1 MKLDDINLNHIAIIM
16 DGNGR
21 WAENKGLERTAGH
34 AAGEESL
41 SKTIHW
47 ALDNNL
53 KWLTVYAFST
63 ENWMRSSDEVEF
75 LMFFNRDLLI
85 RRRDE
90 FNKLGV
96 RFHFLGDLDDDKIP
110 EENKVLMSETEE
122 LTSSNSKLNLVFA
135 FNYGSHNEIHNG
147 ISKLVSE
154 YGNKVSVEILDSEF
168 KNYLYIP
175 EMPDPDLLIRT
186 AGEQRLSNFLLY
198 QLSYTELM
206 FFNTLWPEFCET
218 DLNQAVNE
226 FSKRKRTYG
235 QA

>member
-1 MKLDDINLNHIAIIM
+1 MDLLQINLNHVAIIM

-21 WAENKGLERTAGH
+21 WAEDKGLERTAGH

-41 SKTIHW
+41 STTIHW

-63 ENWMRSSDEVEF
+63 ENWMRSSEEVEF
-75 LMFFNRDLLI
+75 LMFFNRDLLT

-96 RFHFLGDLDDDKIP
+96 RFHFLGDLEDDKIP
-110 EENKVLMSETEE
+110 NENKVLMSETEE
-122 LTSSNSKLNLVFA
+122 ITYSNSKLNLVFA

-147 ISKLVSE
+147 IEKFAKDNKANISMDFVASK
-154 YGNKVSVEILDSEF
+154 F
-168 KNYLYIP
+168 RNYMYIP

-198 QLSYTELM
+198 QLSYTELI
-206 FFNTLWPEFCET
+206 FFKTLWPEFGADE
-218 DLNQAVNE
+218 LNQAVEE

-235 QA
+235 KA

>member
-1 MKLDDINLNHIAIIM
+1 MDSKKINLNHIAIIM

-21 WAENKGLERTAGH
+21 WAKDKGLERTEGH
-34 AAGEESL
+34 AAGEQSL
-41 SKTIHW
+41 SRTIHW
-47 ALDNNL
+47 ALENNI

-75 LMFFNRDLLI
+75 LMFFNRDLLT

-96 RFHFLGDLDDDKIP
+96 RFHFLGDLEDNKIP
-110 EENKVLMSETEE
+110 NENKVLMSETEKI
-122 LTSSNSKLNLVFA
+122 TSSNTELNLVFA
-135 FNYGSHNEIHNG
+135 FNYGSKTEIHSSVQKFINA
-147 ISKLVSE
+147 
-154 YGNKVSVEILDSEF
+154 NKVNVGIKFIESEF
-168 KNYLYIP
+168 RNYMYIP
-175 EMPDPDLLIRT
+175 NMPDPDLLIRT

-206 FFNTLWPEFCET
+206 FFETLWPEFGDKE
-218 DLNQAVNE
+218 LNQAVEE

-235 QA
+235 KA

>member
-1 MKLDDINLNHIAIIM
+1 MDLLQINLNHVAIIM

-21 WAENKGLERTAGH
+21 WAKDKGLERTVGH

-41 SKTIHW
+41 STTIHW

-63 ENWMRSSDEVEF
+63 ENWMRSSEEVEF
-75 LMFFNRDLLI
+75 LMFFNRDLLT

-96 RFHFLGDLDDDKIP
+96 RFHFLGDLEDDKIP
-110 EENKVLMSETEE
+110 NENKVLMSETEE
-122 LTSSNSKLNLVFA
+122 ITYSNSKLNLVFA

-147 ISKLVSE
+147 IEKFANDNEANISKDFVAR
-154 YGNKVSVEILDSEF
+154 KF
-168 KNYLYIP
+168 RNYMYIP

-198 QLSYTELM
+198 QLSYTELI
-206 FFNTLWPEFCET
+206 FFKTLWPEFGADE
-218 DLNQAVNE
+218 LNQAVEE

-235 QA
+235 KA

>member
-1 MKLDDINLNHIAIIM
+1 MDLLQINLNHVAIIM

-21 WAENKGLERTAGH
+21 WAEDKGLERTAGH

-41 SKTIHW
+41 SRTIHW

-63 ENWMRSSDEVEF
+63 ENWMRSSEEVEF
-75 LMFFNRDLLI
+75 LMFFNRDLLT

-96 RFHFLGDLDDDKIP
+96 RFHFLGDLEDDKIP
-110 EENKVLMSETEE
+110 NENKVLMSETEE
-122 LTSSNSKLNLVFA
+122 ITYSNSKLNLVFA

-147 ISKLVSE
+147 IEKFAKDNKPNISMDFVASK
-154 YGNKVSVEILDSEF
+154 F
-168 KNYLYIP
+168 RNYMYIP

-198 QLSYTELM
+198 QLSYTELI
-206 FFNTLWPEFCET
+206 FFKTLWPEFGADE
-218 DLNQAVNE
+218 LNQAVEE

-235 QA
+235 KA

>member
-1 MKLDDINLNHIAIIM
+1 MDLLQINLNHVAIIM

-21 WAENKGLERTAGH
+21 WAKDKGLERTVGH

-41 SKTIHW
+41 STTIHW

-63 ENWMRSSDEVEF
+63 ENWMRSSEEVEF
-75 LMFFNRDLLI
+75 LMFFNRDLLT

-96 RFHFLGDLDDDKIP
+96 RFHFLGDLEDDKIP
-110 EENKVLMSETEE
+110 NENKVLMSETKEI
-122 LTSSNSKLNLVFA
+122 TYSNSKLNLVFA

-147 ISKLVSE
+147 IEKFANDNEANISKDFVAR
-154 YGNKVSVEILDSEF
+154 KF
-168 KNYLYIP
+168 RNYMYIP

-198 QLSYTELM
+198 QLSYTELI
-206 FFNTLWPEFCET
+206 FFKTLWPEFGADE
-218 DLNQAVNE
+218 LNQAVEE

-235 QA
+235 KA

>member
-1 MKLDDINLNHIAIIM
+1 MDLAKIDLNHIAIIM

-21 WAENKGLERTAGH
+21 WAQDRGLERTAGH

-47 ALDNNL
+47 ALENNL

-63 ENWMRSSDEVEF
+63 ENWMRSSDEVDF

-85 RRRDE
+85 RRREE
-90 FNKLGV
+90 FNNLGV
-96 RFHFLGDLDDDKIP
+96 RFHFLGDLDDEKIP
-110 EENKVLMSETEE
+110 VENKVLMSETEKQ
-122 LTSSNSKLNLVFA
+122 TSSNKKLNLVFA
-135 FNYGSHNEIHNG
+135 FNYGSRDEVHKSIEKFTNDHNSNVNVE
-147 ISKLVSE
+147 LVSD
-154 YGNKVSVEILDSEF
+154 KF
-168 KNYLYIP
+168 RNYMYIP
-175 EMPDPDLLIRT
+175 SMPDPDLLIRT

-206 FFNTLWPEFCET
+206 FFKTLWPEFCEIE
-218 DLNQAVNE
+218 LNQAVEE

-235 QA
+235 KA

>member
-1 MKLDDINLNHIAIIM
+1 MDSKKVNLNHIAIIM

-21 WAENKGLERTAGH
+21 WAQDKGLERTEGH
-34 AAGEESL
+34 AAGEQSL
-41 SKTIHW
+41 SRTIHW
-47 ALDNNL
+47 ALENNI

-75 LMFFNRDLLI
+75 LMFFNRDLLT

-96 RFHFLGDLDDDKIP
+96 RFHFLGDLEDNKIP
-110 EENKVLMSETEE
+110 NENKVLMSETEKI
-122 LTSSNSKLNLVFA
+122 TSSNTELNLVFA
-135 FNYGSHNEIHNG
+135 FNYGSKTEIHSSVQKFIDANKINVG
-147 ISKLVSE
+147 IDF
-154 YGNKVSVEILDSEF
+154 VENEF
-168 KNYLYIP
+168 RNYMYIP
-175 EMPDPDLLIRT
+175 NMPDPDLLIRT

-206 FFNTLWPEFCET
+206 FFETLWPEFGDKE
-218 DLNQAVNE
+218 LNQAVEE

-235 QA
+235 KA

>member
-1 MKLDDINLNHIAIIM
+1 MDLAKIDLNHIAIIM

-21 WAENKGLERTAGH
+21 WAQDKGLERTAGH

-47 ALDNNL
+47 ALENNL

-85 RRRDE
+85 RRREE
-90 FNKLGV
+90 FNNLGV
-96 RFHFLGDLDDDKIP
+96 RFHFLGDLDDEKIP
-110 EENKVLMSETEE
+110 VENKVLMSETEKQ
-122 LTSSNSKLNLVFA
+122 TSSNIKLNLVFA
-135 FNYGSHNEIHNG
+135 FNYGSRDEIHKSIEKFTNDYD
-147 ISKLVSE
+147 SNVNVELVSD
-154 YGNKVSVEILDSEF
+154 KF
-168 KNYLYIP
+168 RNYMYIP
-175 EMPDPDLLIRT
+175 SMPDPDLLIRT

-206 FFNTLWPEFCET
+206 FFKTLWPEFGENQ
-218 DLNQAVNE
+218 LNEAAEE

-235 QA
+235 NA

>member
-1 MKLDDINLNHIAIIM
+1 MDLLQINLNHVAIIM

-21 WAENKGLERTAGH
+21 WAKDKGLERTAGH

-41 SKTIHW
+41 SRTIHW

-63 ENWMRSSDEVEF
+63 ENWMRSSEEVEF
-75 LMFFNRDLLI
+75 LMFFNRDLLT

-96 RFHFLGDLDDDKIP
+96 RFHFLGDLEDDKIP
-110 EENKVLMSETEE
+110 NENKVLMSETEE
-122 LTSSNSKLNLVFA
+122 ITYSNSKLNLVFA
-135 FNYGSHNEIHNG
+135 FNYM
-147 ISKLVSE
+147 
-154 YGNKVSVEILDSEF
+154 
-168 KNYLYIP
+168 YIP

-198 QLSYTELM
+198 QLSYTELI
-206 FFNTLWPEFCET
+206 FFKTLWPEFGADE
-218 DLNQAVNE
+218 LNQAVEE

-235 QA
+235 KA

>member
-1 MKLDDINLNHIAIIM
+1 MDLLQINLNHVAIIM

-21 WAENKGLERTAGH
+21 WAKDKGLERTAGH

-41 SKTIHW
+41 SRTIHW

-63 ENWMRSSDEVEF
+63 ENWMRSSEEVEF
-75 LMFFNRDLLI
+75 LMFFNRDLLT

-96 RFHFLGDLDDDKIP
+96 RFHFLGDLEDDKIP
-110 EENKVLMSETEE
+110 NENKVLMSETEE
-122 LTSSNSKLNLVFA
+122 ITYSNSKLNLVFA

-147 ISKLVSE
+147 IEKFAKDNKANISMDFVASK
-154 YGNKVSVEILDSEF
+154 F
-168 KNYLYIP
+168 RNYMYIP

-198 QLSYTELM
+198 QLSYTELI
-206 FFNTLWPEFCET
+206 FFKTLWPEFGADE
-218 DLNQAVNE
+218 LNQAVEE

-235 QA
+235 KA